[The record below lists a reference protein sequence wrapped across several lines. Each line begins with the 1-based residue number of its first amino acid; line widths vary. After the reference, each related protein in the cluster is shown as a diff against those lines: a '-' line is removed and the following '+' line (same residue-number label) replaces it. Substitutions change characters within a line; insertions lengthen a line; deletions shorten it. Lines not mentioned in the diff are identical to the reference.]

1 MATRRPI
8 RTASKP
14 GGATRVSAKS
24 ATKPAAKKKTP
35 ARKKAPVLKTGVQE
49 KPAAK
54 KAARPRKPT
63 VKQAYRKK
71 SKNRRAGVLKRKVTM
86 GTTRV
91 DVGPE
96 PVAVDPQDEVAVAGI
111 NKRQWAGRLS
121 AVDRANHPPQATGIA
136 LVERVTRAVERELS
150 QIEVIVGGHH
160 VRPQQRTEA
169 ERRARTLASLART
182 LTELRKLRAEENRL
196 KPQHDDGPAD
206 IDEFRRELSRKL
218 ARLVRESQ
226 ELYPD
231 EPDGA
236 GAS

>member
-1 MATRRPI
+1 MAMTRAARP
-8 RTASKP
+8 
-14 GGATRVSAKS
+14 
-24 ATKPAAKKKTP
+24 ATKPGDGKAVPRKGAVKKKVVSKQAPAKKKALKKKKP
-35 ARKKAPVLKTGVQE
+35 PAKKSARKIKQE
-49 KPAAK
+49 LAAK
-54 KAARPRKPT
+54 HAA
-63 VKQAYRKK
+63 AI
-71 SKNRRAGVLKRKVTM
+71 AKRKQT
-86 GTTRV
+86 TAATRV

-96 PVAVDPQDEVAVAGI
+96 PVAVDPTDETAKAGI
-111 NKRQWAGRLS
+111 CKRQWAGRRT
-121 AVDRANHPPQATGIA
+121 AVDRAGDPPQAIGIA

-182 LTELRKLRAEENRL
+182 LTEVRKLRAEEDRL
-196 KPQHDDGPAD
+196 KPHHDDGPED

-218 ARLVRESQ
+218 ERLVRESK

-236 GAS
+236 ATS